1 MGKKCED
8 LEKDK
13 YSYVC
18 ICTISVDVIIQNH
31 KSHSVGKKLFRV
43 NILCH
48 KGKIKIRTVIKITI

>member
-31 KSHSVGKKLFRV
+31 KSQCWKE
-43 NILCH
+43 
-48 KGKIKIRTVIKITI
+48 TIPSEHFVS